1 MTLNSAGNL
10 SLNRATNVSH
20 FGFRIRTVPD
30 DTFTVSGFSGENHAL
45 SQDFRFTLSLT
56 ANAELPASTVVE
68 NPATLEIQWGGS
80 TLYLH
85 GIVEHFHREN
95 DTPAAMGYKAIF
107 RSPLSPLKHNI
118 NNRIFLNRTVPQIL
132 DEVLR
137 SAGFAKADFVLEL
150 SETYPE
156 REFVIQYAENDYDF
170 LSRLLA
176 RAGIFF
182 TFESDKNKTR
192 PLFCD
197 QSGKRPA
204 LPGIGELRYQP
215 QSGTARTIETMHAL
229 NSQARMLPG
238 RVRVTDYNY
247 RTPDVALEAHA
258 SSNMGETSGEQ
269 GVYGDHFKTLEE
281 GRQIATIRQQALDAQ
296 RVGYVG
302 KTDCRGILPGYLLRI
317 INHPVNDL
325 NDDYLVVEVSHTAD
339 QGAALAFSR
348 ENKGPTYANTVRL
361 IKAET
366 PYRPPLPEKPPVVA
380 SFTGRVESTG
390 SEYAHLD
397 DQGRYKIRLDFD
409 RGEAA
414 KGEASHPVRLI
425 QPYGGDKYGIH
436 FPLRDGTEVA
446 VNFVNG
452 DPDRPVLSGSL
463 SNPQTPNVV
472 TSDNP
477 TQNIIRTASGN
488 ELLMED
494 RVGQEKIEI
503 FTDQRKNILT
513 LDANQDG
520 HKVRLATE
528 EGEMEIKACK
538 TMLIE
543 SGDTQTV
550 QSGNEHIV
558 TVENA
563 QRVMTRNKEI
573 AFQAATDFR
582 IKAGDNILCKAEKQ
596 NIEMTAG
603 KDMVVDV
610 ARALTVEVRNSD
622 MNLLV
627 DSGNLHFK
635 TARDTSFIGRGGGNI
650 TLTQTRGTLQITTNG
665 NVALQAGKIDI
676 QGNSINLKA
685 GKISENS

>member
-1 MTLNSAGNL
+1 MTPQNVANLALNHA
-10 SLNRATNVSH
+10 ANVSH
-20 FGFRIRTVPD
+20 FGFRIRSVPD
-30 DTFTVSGFSGENHAL
+30 DTFTVAAFTGENHGL
-45 SQDFRFTLSLT
+45 SQDFCFTLSLT
-56 ANAELPASTVVE
+56 AKAELNATTVMG
-68 NPATLEIQWGGS
+68 NPAALEMRWGGS

-95 DTPAAMGYKAIF
+95 DTPGAMGYKAIF
-107 RSPLSPLKHNI
+107 RSPLSPLKHNT

-137 SAGFAKADFVLEL
+137 AAGFAKDDFVNDLA
-150 SETYPE
+150 ETYPE
-156 REFVIQYAENDYDF
+156 REFVVQYAENDYDF

-182 TFESDKNKTR
+182 TFKSDKDKTR

-215 QSGTARTIETMHAL
+215 QSGTARTIETIHAL
-229 NSQARMLPG
+229 NTQARILPG

-247 RTPDVALEAHA
+247 RTPDVTLEAQA
-258 SSNMGETSGEQ
+258 SSSMEATTGEQ

-296 RVGYVG
+296 RVVYVG

-317 INHPVNDL
+317 VNHPVDEM

-339 QGAALAFSR
+339 QGAALAFGR

-366 PYRPPLPEKPPVVA
+366 PFRPPLPEKPPFVA

-397 DQGRYKIRLDFD
+397 DQGRYHIRLDFD
-409 RGEAA
+409 RGAA
-414 KGEASHPVRLI
+414 PQGEASHPIRLI
-425 QPYGGDKYGIH
+425 QPYGGENYGIH
-436 FPLRDGTEVA
+436 FPLRAGTEVA
-446 VNFVNG
+446 VSFVNG
-452 DPDRPVLSGSL
+452 DPDRPVLNGSL

-472 TSDNP
+472 TSENP

-494 RVGQEKIEI
+494 RKGQEKIEI
-503 FTDQRKNILT
+503 FTVDRKNILT
-513 LDANQDG
+513 LDANEDG

-550 QSGNEHIV
+550 QSGNDHIV

-582 IKAGDNILCKAEKQ
+582 VKAGDNVQLKAEKKD
-596 NIEMTAG
+596 IRMTAG

-610 ARALTVEVRNSD
+610 ARALTMEVRNSD
-622 MNLLV
+622 MELLV
-627 DSGNLHFK
+627 NSGNLHFK
-635 TARDTSFIGRGGGNI
+635 TARDTSFIGQGGGNI
-650 TLTQTRGTLQITTNG
+650 TLTQARGTLQITTKG
-665 NVALQAGKIDI
+665 DVSLQAGKIDI

-685 GKISENS
+685 GRISEN

>member
-1 MTLNSAGNL
+1 MTPQNIANL
-10 SLNRATNVSH
+10 ALNRAANVSH
-20 FGFRIRTVPD
+20 FGFRIRSVPN
-30 DTFTVSGFSGENHAL
+30 DTFSVTSFTGKNHGL
-45 SQDFRFTLSLT
+45 SQDFFFILSLT
-56 ANAELPASTVVE
+56 ANAELNASTVTG
-68 NPATLEIQWGGS
+68 NPATLEMRWGGS
-80 TLYLH
+80 ILYVH
-85 GIVEHFHREN
+85 GIVEHFNREN
-95 DTPAAMGYKAIF
+95 DTPAAMGYRAIF
-107 RSPLSPLKHNI
+107 RSPLSTLKHNT
-118 NNRIFLNRTVPQIL
+118 NNRIFLNRTIPQIL
-132 DEVLR
+132 DEVL
-137 SAGFAKADFVLEL
+137 SGAGYKKDDFVLQLAE
-150 SETYPE
+150 SYPE
-156 REFVIQYAENDYDF
+156 REFVAQYEETDYDF
-170 LSRLLA
+170 LYRLLA
-176 RAGIFF
+176 KAGIFF
-182 TFESDKNKTR
+182 TFESDRDKTR

-197 QSGKRPA
+197 RSTKRPS

-215 QSGTARTIETMHAL
+215 QSGTARTIETIYAL
-229 NSQARMLPG
+229 NTRARVLPG
-238 RVRVTDYNY
+238 QVRVTDYNY
-247 RTPDVALEAHA
+247 RTPDVTLEAHA
-258 SSNMGETSGEQ
+258 SSNMSATTGEQ

-296 RVGYVG
+296 RVVYVG

-317 INHPVNDL
+317 TNHPQDDL

-366 PYRPPLPEKPPVVA
+366 PFRAPLPEKPPVVT

-397 DQGRYKIRLDFD
+397 DQGRYHIRLDFD

-414 KGEASHPVRLI
+414 KGEASHPIRLI
-425 QPYGGDKYGIH
+425 QPYGGENYGIH

-446 VNFVNG
+446 VSFVNG

-472 TSDNP
+472 TSENP

-513 LDANQDG
+513 LDANEEG

-550 QSGNEHIV
+550 QSGNDHIV

-622 MNLLV
+622 MNLLI

-635 TARDTSFIGRGGGNI
+635 TARDTSFIGRGVGNI
-650 TLTQTRGTLQITTNG
+650 TLTQARGTLQITTKG